1 MLKGEPRGESKKPP
15 PDRPLIQGIFKK
27 SSSPVQTT
35 ERPLNFIYKRM
46 YRLGLL
52 VSPASNS
59 TIDDLSVVALTPL
72 VKRRVKP

>member
-1 MLKGEPRGESKKPP
+1 MLKGEHCGSPKKLPFG
-15 PDRPLIQGIFKK
+15 RPYIQGILKK

-59 TIDDLSVVALTPL
+59 TIDELSVIALTPL
-72 VKRRVKP
+72 LKRRVKP

>member
-1 MLKGEPRGESKKPP
+1 MLKGEPCGEPEK
-15 PDRPLIQGIFKK
+15 RPLGRPMIQGIFNK

-59 TIDDLSVVALTPL
+59 TIDELSVVALTPL
-72 VKRRVKP
+72 

>member
-1 MLKGEPRGESKKPP
+1 MLKGEPCGASKK
-15 PDRPLIQGIFKK
+15 RPLARSIIQDVYKK

-52 VSPASNS
+52 VSLASNS
-59 TIDDLSVVALTPL
+59 TIDELSVVALTPL
-72 VKRRVKP
+72 